1 MKKIYYTDADVR
13 GWVHEIIRDL
23 HEGSWRPDYIVGLT
37 RGGLTPAL
45 MLSHYLGV
53 PMRSLDVSL
62 RDGDECTSNLSM
74 AEDAFGWIEG
84 GYQGLGNNSAFD
96 YTIHA
101 KRILIVD
108 DINDSG
114 ATLAWIREDW
124 QSSCLPNHDRWENV
138 WHHNVRTAVLV
149 NNTVSEFSVDY
160 SGTDI
165 NKLEDPVWCVFPWEA
180 WWQH

>member
-124 QSSCLPNHDRWENV
+124 QSSCLPNHDRWLNV

-180 WWQH
+180 WWQQ

>member
-1 MKKIYYTDADVR
+1 MKKIYYTDQQIKAWTHDIMRAMAAD
-13 GWVHEIIRDL
+13 H
-23 HEGSWRPDYIVGLT
+23 WRPDYVVGLT

-45 MLSHYLGV
+45 MISHYLGI
-53 PMRSLDVSL
+53 PMKSLDVSL
-62 RDGDECTSNLSM
+62 RDGDDRVSNLSM
-74 AEDAFGWIEG
+74 AEDAFGWIDG
-84 GYQGLGNNSAFD
+84 GYQGLGTNSAFD

-114 ATLAWIREDW
+114 DTLNWIQEDW
-124 QSSCLPNHDRWENV
+124 RNSCLPNHDRWQNV

-149 NNTVSEFSVDY
+149 DNTASAFTVDY
-160 SGTDI
+160 SGMEI

-180 WWQH
+180 WWRN